1 LGQLQQEPPDQEAW
15 GRFVQRYGA
24 RIYGW
29 CRQWDLQPADAEDVT
44 QTVLARLVVRL
55 RTFAY
60 DPARSFRAWLK
71 TLTHHAWHD
80 FLQSRRGPDVARGD
94 SAARGALE
102 TAEAGADLVRRLEE
116 AFDLE
121 LLEAAMARVQRR
133 VAPHTW
139 AAFRL
144 TALEGLSGAAAAAQL
159 GIKVAAV
166 FAARKNVQHM
176 LREEVARLEGPGP
189 P

>member
-1 LGQLQQEPPDQEAW
+1 LLGRLQQEPTNQEAW

-24 RIYGW
+24 RIFGW
-29 CRQWDLQPADAEDVT
+29 CRQWGLQPADAEDVT
-44 QTVLARLVVRL
+44 QNVLAKLVVRL
-55 RTFAY
+55 RTFEY
-60 DPARSFRAWLK
+60 DPTRSFRAWLK
-71 TLTHHAWHD
+71 TLTHHAWRD
-80 FLQSRRGPDVARGD
+80 FLDSRPSPALGGGG
-94 SAARGALE
+94 GALE
-102 TAEAGADLVRRLEE
+102 TAAAGADLARQLQEV
-116 AFDLE
+116 FDME

-144 TALEGLSGAAAAAQL
+144 TALEGLSGAKAATQL
-159 GIKVAAV
+159 GIKVASV

-176 LREEVARLEGPGP
+176 LQEEVRRLEGPGP